1 MLPLN
6 ELFVQLLPS
15 ASHTLTETVNVDCT
29 ILLALVSDLS
39 HYDTKQILREAE
51 ARTPGRT
58 LKPVIIQQMEREVEE
73 QLLQAVLY
81 PLLKGHDL
89 VCTKEAAVRMR
100 EVVSTIGTAA
110 EKERTAIFMGDLSLT
125 AQELREK
132 LSGLSTYTTPAQLS
146 LPIKTVQADI
156 SLSDLPP
163 VAEKVVD
170 HFSKTDTSSVTR
182 SVFLY
187 GWQEH
192 ITTISSNRVVA
203 KAIEGVIHE
212 LDTDDGGPDVYLVS
226 TARSLVGKEKR
237 GTAKGTEG
245 KLADSNIE

>member
-1 MLPLN
+1 M
-6 ELFVQLLPS
+6 QLLPS
-15 ASHTLTETVNVDCT
+15 ASHNLTETVNVDCT

-39 HYDTKQILREAE
+39 HYDTKQIFREAE
-51 ARTPGRT
+51 ARTPGRM

-110 EKERTAIFMGDLSLT
+110 EKERTAILMGDLDFT

-132 LSGLSTYTTPAQLS
+132 LSALSTHTTPAQLS
-146 LPIKTVQADI
+146 LPIKTVQAEID
-156 SLSDLPP
+156 LSRLPP

-187 GWQEH
+187 GWQAN

-212 LDTDDGGPDVYLVS
+212 QDTDDGGPDVYLVS

-237 GTAKGTEG
+237 GTAKGAEG
-245 KLADSNIE
+245 TLADSSIE

>member
-1 MLPLN
+1 M
-6 ELFVQLLPS
+6 QLLPS

-51 ARTPGRT
+51 ARTPGRM
-58 LKPVIIQQMEREVEE
+58 LKSVIIQQMEREVEE

-81 PLLKGHDL
+81 PLLRGHDL

-110 EKERTAIFMGDLSLT
+110 EKERTAILMGDLNLT
-125 AQELREK
+125 TQEQLREK
-132 LSGLSTYTTPAQLS
+132 LSALSTYTAPAQLS
-146 LPIKTVQADI
+146 LPIKTVQAEI
-156 SLSDLPP
+156 SLSRLPH

-187 GWQEH
+187 GWQEN

-212 LDTDDGGPDVYLVS
+212 QDTDDGGPDVYLVS

-245 KLADSNIE
+245 KLADSNRDATTLD

>member
-1 MLPLN
+1 M
-6 ELFVQLLPS
+6 QLLPS

-39 HYDTKQILREAE
+39 HYDTNQILREAE
-51 ARTPGRT
+51 ARTPGRM

-89 VCTKEAAVRMR
+89 VCTQEAAVRMR

-110 EKERTAIFMGDLSLT
+110 EKERTAIFMGDLNLT
-125 AQELREK
+125 PQELREK
-132 LSGLSTYTTPAQLS
+132 LNALSTYSTPAQLS
-146 LPIKTVQADI
+146 LPIKTVQTEI
-156 SLSDLPP
+156 SLSRLPP
-163 VAEKVVD
+163 VAERVVD

-187 GWQEH
+187 GWQENV
-192 ITTISSNRVVA
+192 TTISSNRVVA

-212 LDTDDGGPDVYLVS
+212 QDTDDGGPDVYLVS

-245 KLADSNIE
+245 KSGDPNIE

>member
-1 MLPLN
+1 M
-6 ELFVQLLPS
+6 QLLPS
-15 ASHTLTETVNVDCT
+15 ASHTLTEIVNVDCT

-51 ARTPGRT
+51 ARTPGRM
-58 LKPVIIQQMEREVEE
+58 LKPVIIQQMEREVME
-73 QLLQAVLY
+73 QLLQTVLY
-81 PLLKGHDL
+81 PLLQGHDL
-89 VCTKEAAVRMR
+89 VCTQEAAVRMR

-110 EKERTAIFMGDLSLT
+110 EKERTAIFMGDLNLP
-125 AQELREK
+125 AEELRDK
-132 LSGLSTYTTPAQLS
+132 LSAWSTHTAPAHLS
-146 LPIKTVQADI
+146 LPIKTVQTEI
-156 SLSDLPP
+156 SLSRLPP

-187 GWQEH
+187 GWQER

-237 GTAKGTEG
+237 GTAKGIEG
-245 KLADSNIE
+245 KLADLNVE